1 MPHPL
6 EYVTTGALLQCSQ
19 GTVPMPFTTTPRTS
33 KIAGLL
39 AGNALDRAP
48 LLNIPSFVICQKLTQ
63 MGGGTPVPCTPQPL
77 QWENTYPA
85 KVGGA
90 ATLLFRSCLHCPL
103 GQGKI
108 EFLTS
113 GQLPVPPALSQQ
125 IKETKQEAD
134 EALDQAEKEKN
145 SVGEASLG
153 ESLIP
158 IWGSGRDLIHAAQ
171 TGDKLGVVLN
181 AGFLVWDAASVVA
194 GALSFGT
201 ATAGM
206 MAGKAGVKAA
216 LKAGGH
222 VALGLARKKMAALA
236 AKGAALKS
244 GLRGIRAFAAKIPRV
259 CVTAC
264 FPAGTP
270 VAVEGGYQNIE
281 DVQVGDLVW
290 AWQEE
295 TGDLALQPVV
305 QTLQRTADALVE
317 LRVGADTVRATPEH
331 PFWANGAWT
340 AAGELVAGDQLL
352 RSDGQTMPVGAV
364 VHHTEQSVPVYNLE
378 VAPWHT
384 YLVSWWMFVVHNATV
399 CLSELKRLLLARRYL
414 REVENL
420 TKLKVHPKQMAEL
433 KKAVK
438 SKKYTKLSVEETEK
452 SRKEFNKI
460 KNSLVEEWEKETGQ
474 KWPRYDHDVLSKKG
488 KPYIK
493 KGDKYDAHHL
503 IENTHGGEHE
513 WWNIHPAKNPDIHQG
528 GIHGKDGLSRFL
540 FGD

>member
-6 EYVTTGALLQCSQ
+6 EYVTTGALLHCSQ
-19 GTVPMPFTTTPRTS
+19 GTVPLPFTTTPRTS

-90 ATLLFRSCLHCPL
+90 ATLLFRSCIHCPL

-134 EALDQAEKEKN
+134 EALDQAEREKN

-181 AGFLVWDAASVVA
+181 AGFLVWDAASVAA
-194 GALSFGT
+194 GFFSFGT

-270 VAVEGGYQNIE
+270 VAVADGYQNIE
-281 DVQVGDLVW
+281 ELQVGDLVW
-290 AWQEE
+290 AWQQE

-305 QTLQRTADALVE
+305 QTLQRSADALVE

-352 RSDGQTMPVGAV
+352 RSDGQTNARGRGRAPHRAVGAGLQPGGGPLA
-364 VHHTEQSVPVYNLE
+364 HLPRQ
-378 VAPWHT
+378 
-384 YLVSWWMFVVHNATV
+384 LV
-399 CLSELKRLLLARRYL
+399 
-414 REVENL
+414 
-420 TKLKVHPKQMAEL
+420 
-433 KKAVK
+433 
-438 SKKYTKLSVEETEK
+438 
-452 SRKEFNKI
+452 
-460 KNSLVEEWEKETGQ
+460 
-474 KWPRYDHDVLSKKG
+474 DVRC
-488 KPYIK
+488 PQC
-493 KGDKYDAHHL
+493 
-503 IENTHGGEHE
+503 HGV
-513 WWNIHPAKNPDIHQG
+513 
-528 GIHGKDGLSRFL
+528 SF
-540 FGD
+540 